1 VATSGRTFAPFASNI
16 AGTNLYLHLKRDLF
30 TVIGVVAGSPARF
43 FLPGIPELNNAAMV
57 ADLIFRC
64 VAYSRPHR
72 NEWWFLWWM
81 YRESP
86 ISNNSRGR

>member
-1 VATSGRTFAPFASNI
+1 VATSGRTFAPFASKI

-57 ADLIFRC
+57 ADLIF
-64 VAYSRPHR
+64 VALLIRVR
-72 NEWWFLWWM
+72 IE
-81 YRESP
+81 
-86 ISNNSRGR
+86 